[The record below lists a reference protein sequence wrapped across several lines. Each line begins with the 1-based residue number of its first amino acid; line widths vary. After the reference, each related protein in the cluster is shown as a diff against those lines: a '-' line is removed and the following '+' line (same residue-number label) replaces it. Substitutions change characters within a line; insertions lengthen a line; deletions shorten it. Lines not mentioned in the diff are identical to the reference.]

1 MRIRSFTYMRIDRP
15 RSARGFAFRLNLIFF
30 SCPFINFYCVVFVTP
45 YPTRVDKIFLCNSCA
60 TGIDT
65 VQLIPVQFGTGK
77 PKPLDLYLH
86 EFLCELNVLS
96 TNGFFYNGQ
105 QIKIKLNAFICDA
118 PARAYLKCCTSHNE
132 ICIVWLNLLKLQRR
146 KLYQQNG
153 LINKVLSVFGLI
165 TKAPTELK
173 KLFYQAKF
181 LIQRSGTSMI
191 PEYYINI
198 IHIKKLALTYQKLYI
213 HLIWIR
219 KKIMNVDVKEK
230 EYRKLGLRVKKVLF

>member
-65 VQLIPVQFGTGK
+65 VQLIPVQF
-77 PKPLDLYLH
+77 
-86 EFLCELNVLS
+86 
-96 TNGFFYNGQ
+96 
-105 QIKIKLNAFICDA
+105 
-118 PARAYLKCCTSHNE
+118 E

-153 LINKVLSVFGLI
+153 LINKVLTRNVW
-165 TKAPTELK
+165 
-173 KLFYQAKF
+173 Q
-181 LIQRSGTSMI
+181 
-191 PEYYINI
+191 PENS
-198 IHIKKLALTYQKLYI
+198 KNSE
-213 HLIWIR
+213 IWCTHR
-219 KKIMNVDVKEK
+219 GVHP
-230 EYRKLGLRVKKVLF
+230 